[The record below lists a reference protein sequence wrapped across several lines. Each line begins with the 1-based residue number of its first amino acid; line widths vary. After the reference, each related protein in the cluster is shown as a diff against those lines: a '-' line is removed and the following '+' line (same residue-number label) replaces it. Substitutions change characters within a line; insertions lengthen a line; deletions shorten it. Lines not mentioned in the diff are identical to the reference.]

1 MSRLPSL
8 APEDLTEAQKR
19 VLDKIQAGPRGGS
32 TGVQGPF
39 GGWLASPEFAD
50 HAQKLGAL
58 LRFGTSVPGRLKE
71 LGILYVARTWT
82 AQFEWYAH
90 KKIALDAGLDLDVID
105 AVEARRRP
113 DFKHDDEAVVYDFC
127 VELHET
133 RRVSDACFEAA
144 KKHLGEAGVS
154 ELVGVLGYYT
164 LVSMTLNVF
173 EVPLPEGEPLPLT
186 LNA

>member
-8 APEDLTEAQKR
+8 EPKDLTDEQRK
-19 VLDKIQAGPRGGS
+19 VLDDIRAGPRGAT
-32 TGVQGPF
+32 TGIRGPF
-39 GGWLASPEFAD
+39 AGWLASPELAD
-50 HAQKLGAL
+50 RAQHLGAL
-58 LRFGTSVPGRLKE
+58 LRFGTSVPARLKE

-90 KKIALDAGLDLDVID
+90 KKFAIEGGLSLDVID
-105 AVEARRRP
+105 AIEARRRP
-113 DFKHDDEAVVYDFC
+113 DFANDDEAAVYNFC

-133 RRVSDACFEAA
+133 HTVSDACFEEA

-173 EVPLPEGEPLPLT
+173 EIPMPEGEPPPLS
-186 LNA
+186 

>member
-8 APEDLTEAQKR
+8 APEDLTEDQKR
-19 VLDKIQAGPRGGS
+19 VLDDIRAGPRGAS

-39 GGWLASPEFAD
+39 AGWLASPDLAD

-90 KKIALDAGLDLDVID
+90 KKIALEAGLGLDVID
-105 AVEARRRP
+105 ALHAGRRP
-113 DFKHDDEAVVYDFC
+113 DFANEDEAVVYDFC

-133 RRVSDACFEAA
+133 HRVSDACFEAA

-173 EVPLPEGEPLPLT
+173 EVPVPEGEPLPFQE
-186 LNA
+186 